1 MENDTSKTKQISE
14 ITKETNLLNNDT
26 HKKTVKTID
35 FHQINH
41 LNFND
46 ISNTIESACPTA
58 SSRKYLFNNY
68 EAKNGKESC
77 INELQIKKNLNRFFS
92 QEHIIRPNV
101 RIDNYG
107 KEIKKGG
114 KHKIAFADDV
124 KIMQSLMGISPL
136 EEKLGKNQNLSPS
149 KSERERSNPIIEKI
163 RRSNTMKNN
172 RESII
177 KNIYNMMI
185 KQNLVKKKTGM
196 PLVSVINIES
206 QKKETKLNTYLV
218 KNNNKIAEDEQVCC
232 SCYCSIF

>member
-1 MENDTSKTKQISE
+1 MENDTSKSKQISE
-14 ITKETNLLNNDT
+14 ITKGANLINNDT
-26 HKKTVKTID
+26 HKKTI
-35 FHQINH
+35 FFPQIKR

-46 ISNTIESACPTA
+46 ISNTVESACPTA
-58 SSRKYLFNNY
+58 SSRKNLLNNC
-68 EAKNGKESC
+68 EAKNGKESS
-77 INELQIKKNLNRFFS
+77 INELEIKKNLNRFFS
-92 QEHIIRPNV
+92 QEEIIRPNV
-101 RIDNYG
+101 RKDNYG

-124 KIMQSLMGISPL
+124 KIMQSLMGISPS
-136 EEKLGKNQNLSPS
+136 ENKNKKNQILSPS
-149 KSERERSNPIIEKI
+149 KSEQERNNPIIEKVK
-163 RRSNTMKNN
+163 RSNSMKNN

-185 KQNLVKKKTGM
+185 KQNLLQKKTGM

-218 KNNNKIAEDEQVCC
+218 KNNNNKIAEDENVCC